1 MEHGTVATSSETS
14 VGTQPGGSVTSRTT
28 SETPQVPSS
37 GGHHHTGAKFR
48 HGLLQLMIH
57 TIDPLH
63 DGQYT
68 GKVDEKATQLHA
80 IASLK
85 VLLDATKPHN
95 GAATSS
101 AANHVNA
108 AKQETM
114 LAPSS
119 IPDMPNG
126 VANALTEGINLDAQ
140 FPWKPDIIRRMSSVR
155 ARKSLTSQAVVC
167 LQVGEAEEEQPEAL
181 DMSWPSGARKRITYV
196 LLAPIVFPL
205 WLTLPDTRSPRG
217 KKFFPITF
225 LGSIMWIAAYSYLMV
240 WWANMVGETVRIPPE
255 VMGLTFLAAG
265 TSIPDLITSVI
276 VARKGFG
283 DMAVSSSVGSNIFD
297 VTVGLPVPWLL
308 YGIIYSK
315 PVEVNSVGM
324 VCSITILFMMLLF
337 VVMSIACFRWKM
349 NKGLGFTMFM
359 LYFVFVA
366 VSLMFEYEI
375 IVCPV

>member
-1 MEHGTVATSSETS
+1 
-14 VGTQPGGSVTSRTT
+14 
-28 SETPQVPSS
+28 
-37 GGHHHTGAKFR
+37 
-48 HGLLQLMIH
+48 
-57 TIDPLH
+57 
-63 DGQYT
+63 

-85 VLLDATKPHN
+85 VLLDATKPQN

-101 AANHVNA
+101 ASNHLSSTSSS
-108 AKQETM
+108 KQETT
-114 LAPSS
+114 LAPCNLTD
-119 IPDMPNG
+119 IPNG
-126 VANALTEGINLDAQ
+126 VAGSLTDSLDA
-140 FPWKPDIIRRMSSVR
+140 RRMSSVR

-167 LQVGEAEEEQPEAL
+167 LQVGEPEEEPPKAM
-181 DMSWPSGARKRITYV
+181 DMGWPTGARKRLTYIV
-196 LLAPIVFPL
+196 LAPIVFPL
-205 WLTLPDTRSPRG
+205 WLTLPDTRSPEG
-217 KKFFPITF
+217 KKWFPITF
-225 LGSIMWIAAYSYLMV
+225 LGSILWIAAYSYLMV
-240 WWANMVGETVRIPPE
+240 WWANMVGHTVEIPPE

-308 YGIIYSK
+308 FGIFYGK

-337 VVMSIACFRWKM
+337 VILSIACFRWKM
-349 NKGLGFTMFM
+349 NRGLGFTMFM

-366 VSLMFEYEI
+366 VSLMFEYEYLR
-375 IVCPV
+375 CPV